1 MSILAG
7 YVKHFI
13 KLFSLNAFVY
23 FQDSVTKN
31 ASLKTIYEY
40 IIDKFPYY
48 ATLEN
53 PRGWQIAVRNTLKL
67 NKAFMRQKGAPESR
81 VGR

>member
-1 MSILAG
+1 MSIFSVNESD
-7 YVKHFI
+7 YI
-13 KLFSLNAFVY
+13 KIFSHNSFFY
-23 FQDSVTKN
+23 FQESVTKS

-67 NKAFMRQKGAPESR
+67 NKAFIRQKGATESR

>member
-7 YVKHFI
+7 YDEHFI

-67 NKAFMRQKGAPESR
+67 NKAFIRQKGATESR